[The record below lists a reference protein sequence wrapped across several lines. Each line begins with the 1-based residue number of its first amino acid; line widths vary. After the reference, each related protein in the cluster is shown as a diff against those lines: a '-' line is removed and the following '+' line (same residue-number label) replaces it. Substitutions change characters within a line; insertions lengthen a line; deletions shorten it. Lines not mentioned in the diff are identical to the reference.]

1 VALRSPQLFDFD
13 GTQNAADTKTDAKP
27 CGMLLILGATCDPH
41 YLNPVAFLQPSP
53 RHVRLWQD
61 DRLLKHNSMSLKK
74 QHVGNESVLTIQILD
89 APDDE
94 SSDGMCKV

>member
-1 VALRSPQLFDFD
+1 
-13 GTQNAADTKTDAKP
+13 
-27 CGMLLILGATCDPH
+27 MWYATHPRCYSCDPH
-41 YLNPVAFLQPSP
+41 YLYPVAILQPSP

-61 DRLLKHNSMSLKK
+61 DRLLKHNSLSLKK

-94 SSDGMCKV
+94 SSDGMCTV